1 MMDAFERSVVRHLTE
16 RVALYRALVAAIKGL
31 SSESLNAGQTDTK
44 FGFWPWNNTPECQK
58 GTAAYCASHFLWHYR
73 LWRRRLK

>member
-31 SSESLNAGQTDTK
+31 SSESLNAGPD
-44 FGFWPWNNTPECQK
+44 GHEVRVL
-58 GTAAYCASHFLWHYR
+58 AVE
-73 LWRRRLK
+73 